1 MKKSFLSAAIG
12 IVLAVGSVAAQA
24 QVAIANA
31 DFESPVLAN
40 DTFDT
45 FLNLGWA
52 SVQWGSYGM
61 TSKIV
66 DVGGNQS
73 AQVVGGDVIWASF
86 AAASAGNYQLSFD
99 AMGDGYF
106 AVFNDT
112 THTTV
117 LQQLVQ
123 SATQAHQQT
132 TSFSLNAT
140 DNYRLYFGA
149 SILPPTFAGSLSVD
163 NVAIDQVAAPVPEP
177 ESYAMMLGGLGALG
191 LMSRR
196 RLKSRRD

>member
-1 MKKSFLSAAIG
+1 MKKSLLSAVIG
-12 IVLAVGSVAAQA
+12 IVLAAGAVAAQA
-24 QVAIANA
+24 QVTIANA

-45 FLNLGWA
+45 FQNLGWA
-52 SVQWGSYGM
+52 AVQWGSYGM
-61 TSKIV
+61 TSKIT

-73 AQVVGGDVIWASF
+73 AQVVGGDVISASF
-86 AAASAGNYQLSFD
+86 AAASAGSYQLSFD
-99 AMGDGYF
+99 AVGDGYF
-106 AVFNDT
+106 VVFNDT
-112 THTTV
+112 TSTTV
-117 LQQLVQ
+117 LQQIVQ
-123 SATQAHQQT
+123 AGSLTHEQT
-132 TSFSLNAT
+132 ASFNLNMT

-149 SILPPTFAGSLSVD
+149 SILPPFFAGNLSID

-196 RLKSRRD
+196 RLKPRRD

>member
-12 IVLAVGSVAAQA
+12 CVLMAGTVAAQA
-24 QVAIANA
+24 QVTIANA
-31 DFESPVLAN
+31 GFETPVLAN

-66 DVGGNQS
+66 DVGGNQF
-73 AQVVGGDVIWASF
+73 AQVVSGDVIWSSF
-86 AAASAGNYQLSFD
+86 AAASAGDYQLTFD
-99 AMGDGYF
+99 ALGDGYVM
-106 AVFNDT
+106 VFDDT
-112 THTTV
+112 TSTA
-117 LQQLVQ
+117 LVQ
-123 SATQAHQQT
+123 HFVQAATPAQQAAT
-132 TSFSLNAT
+132 FSLNTT
-140 DNYRLYFGA
+140 DNYRLYFGS
-149 SILPPTFAGSLSVD
+149 SILPPTFAGSLVID
-163 NVAIDQVAAPVPEP
+163 NVAINQVAAPVPEP

-196 RLKSRRD
+196 RLKQARD